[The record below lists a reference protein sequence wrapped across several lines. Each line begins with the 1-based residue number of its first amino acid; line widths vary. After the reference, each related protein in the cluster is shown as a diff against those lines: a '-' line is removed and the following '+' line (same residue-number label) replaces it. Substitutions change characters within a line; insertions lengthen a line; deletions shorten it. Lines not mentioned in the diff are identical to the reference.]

1 VAETVNSHSKKQ
13 KQSILKQSKKYKV
26 MKNSLKITD
35 FEIEKLNKE
44 AQKVVRGGGGETSEE
59 EKNNPIK
66 NGGGGNG

>member
-1 VAETVNSHSKKQ
+1 
-13 KQSILKQSKKYKV
+13 

-44 AQKVVRGGGGETSEE
+44 AQKAVRGGDGDPPVI
-59 EKNNPIK
+59 NNPIK